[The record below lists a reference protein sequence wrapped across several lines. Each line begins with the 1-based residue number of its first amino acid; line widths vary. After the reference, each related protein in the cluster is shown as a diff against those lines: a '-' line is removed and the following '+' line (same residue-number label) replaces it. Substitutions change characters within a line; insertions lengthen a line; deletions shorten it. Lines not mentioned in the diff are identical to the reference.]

1 MAAEKEGYAADAAV
15 AKAPAP
21 TADLQALQVELKA
34 AKEKWPDS
42 KLGKAKKESET
53 FPYPVWLLQVVQQPP
68 AAKAFDVMEIPVKLL
83 VDGLEPGQIR
93 VEVKSEEI
101 PAQLQVQIEAAVL
114 KEWKK
119 QCGKK
124 AAPWGIL
131 KTLDWVETSF
141 SKLLLL
147 DPACVGSY
155 EGVDDMGAT
164 MRRYAIGAP
173 AAPVEEVSESES
185 DSEEDEAFAQ
195 AEIAR
200 QIAELMAATTS
211 TGGSKKLTPEQI
223 EAKKAEALE
232 MGEKAKQLSKAER
245 AELNKTRKEKSG
257 HRTAKTGAASKKF
270 DGEGST
276 SKADKKAKSDA
287 NVKKRFG
294 M

>member
-21 TADLQALQVELKA
+21 AADLQALQVELKA

-93 VEVKSEEI
+93 VEVKGEEI
-101 PAQLQVQIEAAVL
+101 PAQLQVQIEAAVM

-131 KTLDWVETSF
+131 KTLDWVETNF

-147 DPACVGSY
+147 DAACVGTY

-173 AAPVEEVSESES
+173 AAPAEEESES
-185 DSEEDEAFAQ
+185 DSEEDEAYAQ
-195 AEIAR
+195 EEMAR
-200 QIAELMAATTS
+200 QIAELMAMTTVTS
-211 TGGSKKLTPEQI
+211 GSKKLTPEQI
-223 EAKKAEALE
+223 EEKKAEAAE
-232 MGEKAKQLSKAER
+232 MGEKAKLLSKAER
-245 AELNKTRKEKSG
+245 ADLNKTRKEKSG

-270 DGEGST
+270 DGDGST
-276 SKADKKAKSDA
+276 SKADKKAKADA

-294 M
+294 I